1 MAGRSYP
8 RRTLEAAIR
17 VPRALADNNGGNP
30 WKSAEVAKALN
41 LGPSSGNFFYL
52 TSASQHYGLTE
63 GTRDTAQIAMTE
75 LGRRVVYP
83 SSAEEEATAKR
94 EAFLSV
100 DNFRKVLAHFGGNNL
115 PEQRFLSNILRETF
129 SIPEDQQD
137 EFVEIFQKNCK
148 YLGIGATF
156 DLAKGGPAGPG
167 RRQRDSRPPLD
178 GAPESGTITVGSP
191 ESGDDSPICFV
202 VMPFTE
208 REDAHVA
215 GFFDEVL
222 EELFT
227 PAAMAAG
234 FQVQTAKRQGSDLIQ
249 STIVNDLLEADLV
262 LADLTEHNPNV
273 LFELGLRIMEE
284 KPVVLVKATGTG
296 RIFDVDSMLRV
307 LEYNPNLWP
316 STVRQDISRIS
327 EHIQGAWDSRDSGR
341 TFMSILRHASSA
353 EA

>member
-1 MAGRSYP
+1 VP
-8 RRTLEAAIR
+8 TAI
-17 VPRALADNNGGNP
+17 ATHNGGNP
-30 WKSAEVAKALN
+30 WKTSEVAKALN
-41 LGPSSGNFFYL
+41 LGASSGNFFYL
-52 TSASQHYGLTE
+52 TSAAQQYGLSE
-63 GTRDTAQIAMTE
+63 GTRETAQISLTD
-75 LGRRVVYP
+75 LGRRVVYT
-83 SSAEEEATAKR
+83 SSAMEEASAKLR
-94 EAFLSV
+94 AFLSV
-100 DNFRKVLAHFGGNNL
+100 ELFRKVLEHFGGNQL
-115 PEQRFLSNILRETF
+115 PEQRFLSNILKETF
-129 SIPEDQQD
+129 SVPEDQQD

-148 YLGIGATF
+148 FLGIGPTY
-156 DLAKGGPAGPG
+156 DVRSGGGSN
-167 RRQRDSRPPLD
+167 RRQRDPVPPVD
-178 GAPESGTITVGSP
+178 GGNESGTVTIGSP
-191 ESGDDSPICFV
+191 ESGENSPVCFV

-227 PAAMAAG
+227 PAATEAG
-234 FQVQTAKRQGSDLIQ
+234 FKVQTAKRQGSDLIQ

-262 LADLTEHNPNV
+262 LVDLTEHNPNV

-316 STVRQDISRIS
+316 STVRADIPRIA
-327 EHIQGAWDSRDSGR
+327 EHIRGAWDARDSGR
-341 TFMSILRHASSA
+341 TFMSILRQASAS